1 MAVDTI
7 FALVKI
13 EIMRGAR
20 RIKTVVGLLDIITLA
35 LFLHWPGQSQ
45 QTSARWTPVLSRAWA
60 GRVGR
65 VSNQQGKMKFLL
77 VQFSARVVCRFRY
90 Q

>member
-1 MAVDTI
+1 MKCIELLDVSLRLLILVI
-7 FALVKI
+7 FALVKL

-45 QTSARWTPVLSRAWA
+45 QASARWTPVHPGQAEY
-60 GRVGR
+60 GR
-65 VSNQQGKMKFLL
+65 VSK
-77 VQFSARVVCRFRY
+77 AR
-90 Q
+90 